1 MRHGFSVDLR
11 GIIDLLGRHLYPS
24 PRAYLRE
31 LLQNAVD
38 ALSARTPDDPRIVIQ
53 PPSVTGD
60 GTLRV
65 LDNGIGLTEAQVHE
79 LLATIG
85 RSSKRDELGFSRQEF
100 LGQFGIGLLSCFLVA
115 DEVEVVTRSAV
126 SHGAGDHGAGGG
138 AETVRWTGYADG
150 HYTVEPAEARHEP
163 GTTVI
168 LRPRRGSEHWLS
180 DGTVTQLAGHFGSLL
195 PYPVR
200 VGDRLVTEGPP
211 PWQAEHIDPRAR
223 REALLRYAED
233 TLEFRPFD
241 VIELNVP
248 AAGLT
253 GAAFVLPTP
262 LPASARSTHR
272 VYLKR
277 MLLGE
282 RVEGLLPDW
291 AFFAR
296 CVVDA
301 SELRPTADREQLYA
315 DDLLEETREALG
327 AQLRAWLVR
336 LSSTAPARLHR
347 FLSVHQLG
355 VKALA
360 VHDVEMLR
368 LVDRWLPMET
378 SDGEM
383 TLAEFRRRHGTI
395 RYAPGVD
402 EFRQFAGVAA
412 AQGVGLVNAGYAYNA
427 EILNRLP
434 LLDPA
439 IEVARLD
446 PAELATHMDLL
457 DPSTEPVI
465 QRFLEQARRA
475 LERLGCEPVVR
486 AFEPVTLPALYLEG
500 REAVRQAER
509 HAAMDSAEGA
519 WADMLDGLAEVTPAE
534 TAEEKPAG
542 PTLPQL
548 ILNHNSPLVRRVVTL
563 TDPLLVRMIV
573 EAMYGHALLQGHHPM
588 RPADTAA
595 LNRSFLGLVEWA
607 VHNVDE
613 ETGL

>member
-38 ALSARTPDDPRIVIQ
+38 ALSARPPADPRILIR

-60 GTLRV
+60 GSLHV

-85 RSSKRDELGFSRQEF
+85 RSSKRDELGFSRGQF

-115 DEVEVVTRSAV
+115 DEVEVVTRSA
-126 SHGAGDHGAGGG
+126 DGGG
-138 AETVRWTGYADG
+138 TVRWTGHADG
-150 HYTVEPAEARHEP
+150 HYTVEPAGPRAEP
-163 GTTVI
+163 GTTVV

-180 DGTVTQLAGHFGSLL
+180 DATVTRLAGDFGSLL
-195 PYPVR
+195 PYPVE
-200 VGDRLVTEGPP
+200 VGDRLVTTGPP
-211 PWQAEHIDPRAR
+211 PWQDEYPDPRAR
-223 REALLRYAED
+223 REALLKYAEEA
-233 TLEFRPFD
+233 LEFRPFD
-241 VIELNVP
+241 VIDLNVP

-253 GAAFVLPTP
+253 GVAFVLPTP
-262 LPASARSTHR
+262 LPASARASHR

-296 CVVDA
+296 CVVDT

-327 AQLRAWLVR
+327 AQLRTWLVG
-336 LSSTAPARLHR
+336 LSATSPARLNG
-347 FLSVHQLG
+347 FLSVHHLG

-368 LVDRWLPMET
+368 LVDRWMPVET
-378 SDGEM
+378 GDGDM
-383 TLAEFRRRHGTI
+383 TLAEFRRRHGTV
-395 RYAPGVD
+395 RYAPSVD
-402 EFRQFAGVAA
+402 EFRQFAQVAA
-412 AQGVGLVNAGYAYNA
+412 AQGVGLVNAGYSYLA

-434 LLDPA
+434 LLDPE
-439 IEVARLD
+439 IEVRRLD
-446 PAELATHMDLL
+446 PAELATRMDPL
-457 DPSTEPVI
+457 DPAAEPAV
-465 QRFLEQARRA
+465 QRFLVHARRA
-475 LERLGCEPVVR
+475 LDRLGCEPVVR
-486 AFEPVTLPALYLEG
+486 AFQPVALPALYLAG
-500 REAVRQAER
+500 NEAVRQAER
-509 HAAMDSAEGA
+509 RAAAESADGA
-519 WADMLDGLAEVTPAE
+519 WADMLDGLDGIAGGPPPEPAR
-534 TAEEKPAG
+534 
-542 PTLPQL
+542 PQL
-548 ILNHNSPLVRRVVTL
+548 ILNHDSPLVRRVITL
-563 TDPLLVRMIV
+563 TDPLLVRLVV
-573 EAMYGHALLQGHHPM
+573 EALYGHALLQGHHPM
-588 RPADTAA
+588 RAADTAA

-607 VHNVDE
+607 VHDNDAE
-613 ETGL
+613 DDR